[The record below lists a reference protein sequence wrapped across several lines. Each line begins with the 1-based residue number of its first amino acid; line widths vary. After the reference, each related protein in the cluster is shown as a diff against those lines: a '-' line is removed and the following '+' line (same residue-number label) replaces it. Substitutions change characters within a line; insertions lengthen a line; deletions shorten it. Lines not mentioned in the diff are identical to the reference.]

1 MKTPADVCTR
11 LQERLLHEC
20 QSMRSKQ
27 LRKKKL
33 APAYNESLD
42 LDEEIKIVHHRM
54 SIILGLLGPG
64 RISETVDT
72 DTTNCLGQSLAA
84 FDSPKELRE
93 KLTLWRAIR
102 EYLRVAGE
110 SKISDVQAFLSW
122 IGIHNFTRQA
132 VESALQNHEDV
143 FEISKR
149 GRERYIALK

>member
-1 MKTPADVCTR
+1 MKTPADACTC

-27 LRKKKL
+27 QRKKKL
-33 APAYNESLD
+33 ASAVNESLD

-54 SIILGLLGPG
+54 SIILGLLGPD

-72 DTTNCLGQSLAA
+72 DITNCLGQTLEA
-84 FDSPKELRE
+84 FDSPKELRK

-122 IGIHNFTRQA
+122 IGIHDFTRQA

>member
-1 MKTPADVCTR
+1 MKTPADICAR

-20 QSMRSKQ
+20 QSMRSKRQ
-27 LRKKKL
+27 RMKKL
-33 APAYNESLD
+33 ASAYNEYLD
-42 LDEEIKIVHHRM
+42 LDEEIKVVHHRM

-64 RISETVDT
+64 RTSEAVDT
-72 DTTNCLGQSLAA
+72 DTTNCLGQTLEA

-93 KLTLWRAIR
+93 RLTLWRAIR

-110 SKISDVQAFLSW
+110 SRISDVQAFLSW
-122 IGIHNFTRQA
+122 IGIQDFSRQA
-132 VESALQNHEDV
+132 LESALVNHEDV

>member
-1 MKTPADVCTR
+1 MKTPADVYTR

-20 QSMRSKQ
+20 QSMRFKRQ
-27 LRKKKL
+27 RMKKL
-33 APAYNESLD
+33 ASAYNEYLD

-64 RISETVDT
+64 RISETIDT
-72 DTTNCLGQSLAA
+72 DATNCLGQTLEA
-84 FDSPKELRE
+84 FASPKELRE
-93 KLTLWRAIR
+93 KLTLWRAVR

-122 IGIHNFTRQA
+122 IGIHDFTRQA
-132 VESALQNHEDV
+132 LESALQNHEDV
-143 FEISKR
+143 FEINKR